1 MKGGGGGG
9 GVRGARGGGSS
20 LKELFVATRNN
31 FPLILCTASL
41 TQRDNND
48 EKGDFMGSALIVVNV
63 RYSILLVYYIS
74 LLSRYVIFD
83 IDHA

>member
-1 MKGGGGGG
+1 MGVSIVEGGGGGG
-9 GVRGARGGGSS
+9 GCGGSS

-48 EKGDFMGSALIVVNV
+48 EKDDFSGSALIVVK
-63 RYSILLVYYIS
+63 
-74 LLSRYVIFD
+74 FD
-83 IDHA
+83 IAHWCTIFHC

>member
-1 MKGGGGGG
+1 MKGGEGGGW
-9 GVRGARGGGSS
+9 RGGGSS

-48 EKGDFMGSALIVVNV
+48 EKDDFSGSALIVVNI
-63 RYSILLVYYIS
+63 RYSTLVYYIS
-74 LLSRYVIFD
+74 LLSGYIIFD
-83 IDHA
+83 INIDNV

>member
-1 MKGGGGGG
+1 MGVSIVKGG
-9 GVRGARGGGSS
+9 RGRWWGGGSS

-48 EKGDFMGSALIVVNV
+48 EKDDFSGSALIVVNI
-63 RYSILLVYYIS
+63 R
-74 LLSRYVIFD
+74 
-83 IDHA
+83 

>member
-9 GVRGARGGGSS
+9 GGVEGGSS

-41 TQRDNND
+41 TQKDNLMMRRMIFRDQ
-48 EKGDFMGSALIVVNV
+48 
-63 RYSILLVYYIS
+63 R
-74 LLSRYVIFD
+74 
-83 IDHA
+83 